1 MSQTKNF
8 IDQIKNT
15 KKQLIAIINR
25 TVEEQSL
32 QLNSQLIQSLATH
45 LAVALIRLKTNSYI
59 PLSQGQ
65 IAYYKNNENYSLATT
80 LCQKIAS
87 QFDVQFPESEQ
98 ALISMYLSK
107 VKVLDV
113 EFNSGLDLLDNDI
126 LVILENTVNSIA
138 IKHDQDFRN
147 DDKLLIALGLHL
159 SPAIDRLLNDDQ
171 IDNPLLDKIKER
183 YPHAYDMAQI
193 LNDVVESVYH
203 KRFSDGEIAY
213 FALHFALAMKH
224 NRKNKKA
231 H

>member
-8 IDQIKNT
+8 IDQIENT
-15 KKQLIAIINR
+15 KKQLIAIINS

-65 IAYYKNNENYSLATT
+65 ISYYKNNENYMLAST
-80 LCQKIAS
+80 LCQEIAS
-87 QFDVQFPESEQ
+87 HFDVQFPESEQ

-113 EFNSGLDLLDNDI
+113 EFNSSLDLLDNDI

-147 DDKLLIALGLHL
+147 DDKLLTALGLHL

-171 IDNPLLDKIKER
+171 IDNPLLDKIKAR
-183 YPHAYDMAQI
+183 YPNAYDMAQI
-193 LNDVVESVYH
+193 LNDVVENVYH
-203 KRFSDGEIAY
+203 NRFTDEEAAY

-224 NRKNKKA
+224 NKKR
-231 H
+231 